1 MIKVEI
7 IVMKDVTKRHQKQLK
22 GVTVITM
29 NHERA
34 NNI

>member
-22 GVTVITM
+22 ADYCDKD
-29 NHERA
+29 ES
-34 NNI
+34 